1 MPLEAANK
9 GNFSKRYVLGDAI
22 EEIEEFKVLEMC
34 DFLKE
39 ESKGDFFFFLSLV
52 RGYLLI

>member
-22 EEIEEFKVLEMC
+22 EEIEEFKGLEMC
-34 DFLKE
+34 DFFKE
-39 ESKGDFFFFLSLV
+39 ESKEIFFFCLW
-52 RGYLLI
+52 